1 MHSSVTNVLFVS
13 GANACRSLLA
23 EACLNHH
30 AAGKLKAFS
39 CGDPATLAE
48 APHSW
53 TLLALGTAGIPS
65 ADLHCKSWVEFLRSG
80 APRMDF
86 VVGLDQASFS
96 RHPAWPG
103 QPITALWDYPAIER
117 NKKRPSDAAI
127 EAVHTLMSLQR
138 RIELL
143 ISLHAHGR
151 SRGDLQHDLR
161 DLTHL

>member
-30 AAGKLKAFS
+30 AAGKLKAYS

-53 TLLALGTAGIPS
+53 TLLALG
-65 ADLHCKSWVEFLRSG
+65 
-80 APRMDF
+80 MDF

-143 ISLHAHGR
+143 ISLHSHGR